1 MERSIENKAIFS
13 VQIKDGKPS
22 IEGAIMIAKIA
33 YAGNEK
39 AVEMASTLMKDCD
52 AISDTNRCELA
63 AKIMQ
68 CSQQSATK
76 HGIDPKKMI

>member
-1 MERSIENKAIFS
+1 M
-13 VQIKDGKPS
+13 QIKDGKPS
-22 IEGAIMIAKIA
+22 IEGAIMVAKIA

-68 CSQQSATK
+68 CGQQSATK